1 MPRET
6 TIRVE
11 VAASGRVAEYL
22 CKRFPITIGRHA
34 DNDVRIAET
43 FVSSFH
49 AQVSETRGRLCVV
62 DLDSTNGVEVELA
75 PGAPRRRVPT
85 QTPHDLEACGLEFF
99 IGDCRISV
107 HKGEQGLGKAP
118 AMQSLPALS
127 SLGLPPEFD
136 AHHLQSVD
144 AHSMCL
150 PAPSQAPFKPPEAPR
165 ALVTHELNLSP
176 ERAALQGLRELGR
189 SLAPG
194 LTLETAGD
202 VARLISRL
210 HASVEVLCRGFVQL
224 QATHASFSAKMNV
237 GPNPRA
243 VAGGRSL
250 RNLTSPRE
258 VAERL
263 LDWRPAA
270 EAVSAEVQACLADVD
285 VHQVA
290 LLDGIMQGV
299 ASLLAEL
306 APERIEAEAG
316 QGGVIGGLI
325 PLRKHRVLWEAYL
338 ERHAELSQGDTAL
351 AHVFGTA
358 FRQAY
363 VEYQGRAAGQR
374 SLGLGFG

>member
-1 MPRET
+1 MHSET
-6 TIRVE
+6 NIRVE
-11 VAASGRVAEYL
+11 VATSGRVAEYFF
-22 CKRFPITIGRHA
+22 KRFPITIGRHA

-49 AQVSETRGRLCVV
+49 ARVSETRGRLCVV
-62 DLDSTNGVEVELA
+62 DLDSRNGVEVELA
-75 PGAPRRRVPT
+75 PGAPRRRLPT
-85 QTPHDLEACGLEFF
+85 QTPHGLEACGLEFF
-99 IGDCRISV
+99 IGDCRVSV
-107 HKGEQGLGKAP
+107 HVGERVSAKAA

-136 AHHLQSVD
+136 AHHFQSVD
-144 AHSMCL
+144 AHSVRL
-150 PAPSQAPFKPPEAPR
+150 PGPSEAAFKAPDAPR

-210 HASVEVLCRGFVQL
+210 HASVEVLCRAFVQL

-243 VAGGRSL
+243 GIAGRSL
-250 RNLTSPRE
+250 RNLTSPRQ

-270 EAVSAEVQACLADVD
+270 EAVSAEVQACLGDVA

-306 APERIEAEAG
+306 GPEKIEAEAG
-316 QGGVIGGLI
+316 QGGVMGGLV
-325 PLRKHRVLWEAYL
+325 PLRKHRVFWEAYL
-338 ERHAELSQGDTAL
+338 ERHAELSHGDTAL
-351 AHVFGTA
+351 AHVFGAA